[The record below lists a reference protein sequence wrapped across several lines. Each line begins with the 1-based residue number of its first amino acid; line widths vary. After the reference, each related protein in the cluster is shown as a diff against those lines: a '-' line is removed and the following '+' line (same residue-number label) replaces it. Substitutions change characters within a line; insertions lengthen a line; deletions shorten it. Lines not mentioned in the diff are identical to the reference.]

1 MKCLVSIMLALLMP
15 ALVAANEVTLKASKN
30 PTTLGE
36 STGFALEVKG
46 MFSSI
51 FDGNEYCSWKIS
63 SSDGSINREYKR
75 SDYPNQVHIV
85 HWASFFKPGKVRIE
99 AQPASLGCEYQ
110 HNALLDL
117 TVLEDYTALD
127 LHIIGTPDTGHRG
140 PVKAVILETAALKN
154 IGAGL
159 DPLFRQYLPV
169 LLQSAIKLDPR
180 GAQIKEVVFRD
191 GSGDAPNFWPDA
203 ETVYIVT
210 RDLMEILEI
219 EWDKDGTSRYKDRD
233 IRLIERYGFSRLK
246 DVIAGISSERNKQFM
261 AIDAAWRGESGKF
274 AVASVLDAAQNGN
287 NWCRIEARRDK
298 PWMETYVESA
308 AFRQAVSG
316 LRMNQMRVLNIANGE
331 APLVRREDGCQVII
345 GRAPDLLRTMKYWHE
360 QGYEIRMGELQ
371 GEEALMPARAKR
383 EGFASVD
390 DMRLA
395 WTLPDGYSVSD
406 MARLHALGISSA
418 AALDGAVA
426 RLRSKNYSKEV
437 HSSDLLRFLEDERD
451 GAKAGMSATAWRDKR
466 IKETQLA
473 QAAAAREYAK
483 KYPYRAE
490 FECRYGEVRL
500 PMVNCMVEGRGGYVE
515 ITQGSEQ
522 KLYGWQ
528 EFQNR
533 ERFDLQAAFR
543 LRIQNPGS
551 EFMIRVLIK
560 DNASNAL
567 KAERFVRPRSVL
579 LLTP

>member
-1 MKCLVSIMLALLMP
+1 MKCLISIVLALLMP
-15 ALVAANEVTLKASKN
+15 ALAAANEVTLKASKN

-36 STGFALEVKG
+36 STGFALEVKS

-51 FDGNEYCSWKIS
+51 FDGNQHCSWKIS
-63 SSDGSINREYKR
+63 SSDGSINREYNR

-110 HNALLDL
+110 QKAVLDL

-140 PVKAVILETAALKN
+140 PVKAVILETAALKK
-154 IGAGL
+154 IGPGL
-159 DPLFRQYLPV
+159 DPLFRQYLPA

-246 DVIAGISSERNKQFM
+246 EVIAGISSERNKQFM

-274 AVASVLDAAQNGN
+274 AVASAPEAAQNGN
-287 NWCRIEARRDK
+287 NWCRLEARRDK
-298 PWMETYVESA
+298 LWVETYVESV

-316 LRMNQMRVLNIANGE
+316 LRMNQMRVFNIAAGE
-331 APLVRREDGCQVII
+331 APLVRREEGCQVII

-395 WTLPDGYSVSD
+395 WTIPDGYSVSD
-406 MARLHALGISSA
+406 M
-418 AALDGAVA
+418 A

-437 HSSDLLRFLEDERD
+437 HSADLLRFLEDERD
-451 GAKAGMSATAWRDKR
+451 GAKAGMSATAWRDKQ

-473 QAAAAREYAK
+473 QAAAAREHAR

-490 FECRYGEVRL
+490 FECRYGEARL

-515 ITQGSEQ
+515 ITQGNEQ
-522 KLYGWQ
+522 KVYGWQ
-528 EFQNR
+528 EFQSR
-533 ERFDLQAAFR
+533 ERFDLQPVFR

-551 EFMIRVLIK
+551 EFMIRVVIK
-560 DNASNAL
+560 DSLSNAV
-567 KAERFVRPRSVL
+567 KAERYVRPRSVL
-579 LLTP
+579 LLH